1 MLNLAMNIF
10 GRDAEASTQSEQPAM
25 SQTMVILLVVL
36 LSLLVVGLFLVAS
49 LMYLR
54 YRRRVLKQSILP
66 EYNEKRISEESSS
79 SSSPRRTRA
88 RQLEPVHVFAEKQ
101 DLMANSSSP
110 PDSPLPEIRITFPEE
125 VDESGKR
132 KSGRV
137 VVVHMGDSAIGMEPV
152 VDVLPAYQKSD
163 GDRFQSIDLERVGGL
178 IEKAKNSPKKEY
190 H

>member
-1 MLNLAMNIF
+1 MIGLTMGIF
-10 GRDAEASTQSEQPAM
+10 GRDVEAPTQPEQSTM

-36 LSLLVVGLFLVAS
+36 LSLLAVGLFLVAA

-54 YRRRVLKQSILP
+54 HRRRLLKQSILP

-125 VDESGKR
+125 IDETGKR

-178 IEKAKNSPKKEY
+178 IEKAKNSPKEY
-190 H
+190 N

>member
-1 MLNLAMNIF
+1 MLDLTMNLF
-10 GRDAEASTQSEQPAM
+10 GRDAEASSQPAQ
-25 SQTMVILLVVL
+25 STINPTIVILLVVL
-36 LSLLVVGLFLVAS
+36 LSLLAVGLFLVAA

-54 YRRRVLKQSILP
+54 HRRRMLKQSILP
-66 EYNEKRISEESSS
+66 EYNEKRLSESSS
-79 SSSPRRTRA
+79 SSSPRRIRA
-88 RQLEPVHVFAEKQ
+88 RQLEPVHVYAEKQ

-125 VDESGKR
+125 VDETGKR

-152 VDVLPAYQKSD
+152 VDVLPAYQKSE
-163 GDRFQSIDLERVGGL
+163 GDRFHSIDLERVGGL